1 VTTFRSAFLLLA
13 LSAAALLLALPATA
27 QRRQS
32 GTQAT
37 ASVTRVTVLAG
48 KPTEFRFKL
57 SKAKVR
63 RGIVIFKVVNR
74 GAIVHDFKIRG
85 KKTKLL
91 APGKAATLRV
101 VFTKV
106 GRYAYV
112 CTVTGHAAAGMKG
125 RLRVVK

>member
-27 QRRQS
+27 Q
-32 GTQAT
+32 TKQAGAEST

-48 KPTEFRFKL
+48 KPTEFRYKF
-57 SKAKVR
+57 SKAKVK

-74 GAIVHDFKIRG
+74 GSLVHDFKIRG

-101 VFTKV
+101 VFTKP
-106 GRYAYV
+106 GRYAYL
-112 CTVTGHAAAGMKG
+112 CTVAGHAAAGMKG
-125 RLRVVK
+125 RLLVVK